1 MSKGRGQSL
10 VTVYEHVY
18 APSHRI
24 LTAWEL
30 GRIGNYRHGTPE
42 PQETMH
48 AFLKGMQFAT
58 VLAMVVNPS
67 LQHA

>member
-1 MSKGRGQSL
+1 VSEGWGQSL

-30 GRIGNYRHGTPE
+30 GRIGNYHHGTPE
-42 PQETMH
+42 RQETMH
-48 AFLKGMQFAT
+48 AFLKGMQSAT